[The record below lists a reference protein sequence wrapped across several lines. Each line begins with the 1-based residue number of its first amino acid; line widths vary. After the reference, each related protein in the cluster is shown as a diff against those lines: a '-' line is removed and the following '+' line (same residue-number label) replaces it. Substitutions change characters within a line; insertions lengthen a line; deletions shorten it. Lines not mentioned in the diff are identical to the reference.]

1 MDRDDVF
8 PFRLAREIVPKPL
21 RRNRVRWMK
30 VAVYASP
37 ALAALGTAIAVT
49 AGLLLCSAIGQERIL
64 ESQPALLTLGL
75 ISFVAFTS
83 MTMIAMKRLPRAIDR
98 ELRRS
103 LPTVKL
109 EELLPRRPILLLRCF
124 LDDELVSPGEISGPT
139 ALHRVEE
146 RIVAAA
152 EGVAPVVALGRPGEE
167 LPHTGAHRFYVVHE
181 DWQDAVGFLLS
192 RCRYVI
198 VIYHAGPSVQWEVG
212 RAFEIVPLDRLIFIL
227 PMPKRGF
234 RFLQWL
240 SGESRG
246 DRARLSHA
254 SETFRHYT
262 GHPLPDLSKRTEI
275 VVFRHGAA
283 SFLDRQHSTVF
294 KRSVWIYR
302 ALVVML
308 VLVTVAVIVGEK
320 LHRGAILHTGD
331 GFVATLVSSNS
342 LVMSATSLIVISM
355 MILEVMEKSRFGSYI
370 EMLKKYFGQD

>member
-1 MDRDDVF
+1 MDSYDVF

-21 RRNRVRWMK
+21 RRNRVCWMK

-64 ESQPALLTLGL
+64 ESQPAILTLGL
-75 ISFVAFTS
+75 ISCVAFTS

-124 LDDELVSPGEISGPT
+124 LDDELVSPGEISGP
-139 ALHRVEE
+139 
-146 RIVAAA
+146 
-152 EGVAPVVALGRPGEE
+152 EE

-212 RAFEIVPLDRLIFIL
+212 RAFEIVPLERLIFIL

-342 LVMSATSLIVISM
+342 FVMSATSLIVISM

-370 EMLKKYFGQD
+370 EMLKK